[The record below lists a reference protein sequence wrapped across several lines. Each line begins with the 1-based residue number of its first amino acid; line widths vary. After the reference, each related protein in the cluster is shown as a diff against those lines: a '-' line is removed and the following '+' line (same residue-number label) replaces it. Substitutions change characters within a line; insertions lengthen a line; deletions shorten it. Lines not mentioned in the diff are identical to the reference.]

1 MIKWNHDRQT
11 FLKHISERRV
21 ELGLTKEGV
30 SLNLGKSPGYMFQVE
45 KGKGLPSLEVLIR
58 LAEIYGEDPKDY
70 AVVRTGEGRQDKAV
84 ESLIDEM
91 AKEGQPPYSNN
102 RLESHPVPV
111 ISLAAARDWDDFA
124 DKEFPVAIADE
135 YRLAHTNDPN
145 AFYARAEGNSMTP
158 KIEDGDLV
166 LIEPNEPRENGDIV
180 FTHSGNEM
188 VIKKLHITDDGKIIL
203 VSLNTEHP
211 PIAVKS
217 KRGFKSFRAAGVFK
231 RF

>member
-1 MIKWNHDRQT
+1 MVNWQHDRQA
-11 FLKHISERRV
+11 FLKHIKNRRL
-21 ELGLTKEGV
+21 ELGLSQEAVSTKI
-30 SLNLGKSPGYMFQVE
+30 GKSFSYMAQVE
-45 KGKGLPSLEVLIR
+45 RGRGLPTLETLIH

-70 AVVRTGEGRQDKAV
+70 AAVRTGEGRQDKAV

-111 ISLAAARDWDDFA
+111 ISLAAARDWDDFT

-145 AFYARAEGNSMTP
+145 AFYVRAEGNSMVP
-158 KIEDGDLV
+158 DIREGDLV
-166 LIEPNEPRENGDIV
+166 LIEPNERPENGDIV
-180 FTHSGNEM
+180 FTHCENEA
-188 VIKKLHITDDGKIIL
+188 VIKKLYITDDGKIIL
-203 VSLNTEHP
+203 TSLNSEHP

-217 KRGFKSFRAAGVFK
+217 KRSFKSFRAAGVFK